1 MNDLSARVARLK
13 LIGELLSQKKLLSET
28 PADARIERLKRVRR
42 MLEIRKI
49 IGESAPPAV
58 TVQDEPSAATD
69 DGPEDATYEE
79 VGEARNPA
87 ARFYDFNPN
96 RKPAQRRRENAAAI
110 ALLRQIRAGEVDG
123 DNLSDDQRATLARYS
138 GTGGALEG
146 EDGKRGSAYEYYTPK
161 PIAQGAWELLREMGF
176 AGGKVLDPCGGTGIF
191 GGTAPADAAVDAVEL
206 NQTSGEVNALVNKG
220 PGYTCTVSPFERVAA
235 STPDEIYDAVIT
247 NVPFGD
253 KVARGGNELADTR
266 YRGEPLEGYFIL
278 RSLEK
283 LKPGG
288 LALFITPHRTVSGK
302 GGTEVS
308 IRRRA
313 SLMAEFMG
321 AYRLPSS
328 LFLSAGAETITDI
341 VVFRKHGAEA
351 SEKIAELEEQ
361 APSKLVEARVCWTE
375 FIEGGYFA
383 GEGRKFVL
391 GEFKAADPEKRRG
404 KFGDIDRVLSD
415 KTPVEVAKLLRRFG
429 GSRIDWDVL
438 KATETMP
445 IVYAD
450 GDTITQAGQT
460 LQLRDGAWAVVK
472 AVDDEGGAMAA
483 LGAKL
488 ADPLA
493 AFTARVSWQDARAYV
508 AFMRR
513 MSRHGD
519 IPQWLASAA
528 AGLQRLAGE
537 GARAQ
542 GWHAG
547 ITALSVQQVFEYH
560 QADGGT
566 DYASQYPDLTTEM
579 QRCASDM
586 AALPAAAG
594 DMIRGA
600 CALVRTL
607 YTRKRG
613 LSGVWTGQRAAEAA
627 DTRTDA
633 QRFDAAKYGAG
644 DVWVDLAKAREVFGE
659 DFDPVADDAW
669 CLSPDGQRV
678 ARADDVFIGNLGD
691 ALRRLEADAKA
702 ATDERVRGKILAQ
715 IAEAQRRVQR
725 VDVSQMGFNLFS
737 PFVTLEERCE
747 FMRKFVDPGFG
758 IVWDE
763 DSGERN
769 IEFTVNDSK
778 LDTVARAEDKKLFR
792 RMAIYLRNS
801 TVTLGTAEFGD
812 RERAMSRLRELT
824 QSSNEQ
830 FSAWCRSNPEIIG
843 RLSERANDPDRLYFA
858 HADDQSP
865 IPLPGMRI
873 GTPPDGITPHGY
885 QFAFV
890 RKSGREFGGINGFSV
905 GLGKAQPISAKV
917 LTPHGWKRMGDIVQ
931 GDVVIAGD
939 GTPTRVTGVFPQGE
953 KEIFEVAFNDGA
965 KARCCDDHLW
975 FTSTEADRKRMR
987 RAGIPVQSC
996 AMGEVRSLREIRA
1009 SLRSN
1014 NGRLKNHSIPMV
1026 GVVQGDEAVLPVHPY
1041 LLGVL
1046 IGDGSLT
1053 TKSVYYSKP
1062 DDQIRDRV
1070 AHLLKHDFGDE
1081 IRLRDTTPGDSNK
1094 TYRMTRTSA
1103 ASPNPLKQEL
1113 LKFGLMG
1120 KGSHER
1126 FIPDAYLSASAG
1138 QRLELLRGLMDTD
1151 GYASRD
1157 GCAIQYTSTSHLL
1170 ATQVMA
1176 LAQSFGAN
1184 AWITS
1189 KVPTFTHK
1197 GVKKQ
1202 GRVAYTVGMRMPA
1215 GINPFLLER
1224 KAARFRPNTKY
1235 LPTRL
1240 IDTVTSVG
1248 IEPAQCI
1255 SVDHPS
1261 RLYVTDDYV
1270 VTHNTLTALACV
1282 QHAHNIGSKKRTMF
1296 VVPNSVLSNWRKEAS
1311 GAYQSLDDCL
1321 FVGLSFDKQG
1331 KPRVRAQDYDADLMR
1346 IFEGRHSKIFLT
1358 FEAFERLR
1366 LKDET
1371 MAGFEAYMREV
1382 DTSFAE
1388 SMDKKDDERAAGK
1401 VKRLAAILAEGKK
1414 ASTPFLE
1421 DLGVDS
1427 LVVDEAH
1434 AFKAS
1439 ATASSFE
1446 AAKYLA
1452 LSDTSARGID
1462 MQAKAWFIRGL
1473 SAKGDGVMPLT
1484 ATPITNSPLEIY
1496 AMMSLGVGHRRVND
1510 MALGCKGADDFLSMV
1525 CRVESEMDETMDGIV
1540 RETRVFTGLDN
1551 VHVLR
1556 GMIGACA
1563 TVETA
1568 ETVGMAVKVPGMVE
1582 QETPVAMPEPP
1593 TINMLKDYKAA
1604 YRYAADKLSGRGEN
1618 RGDPDA
1624 FERIQAKFGE
1634 PLELIAHPF
1643 NLIRKMELLIMD
1655 PELDQRATFFTTL
1668 PDAAAKVADIVAKF
1682 NALRII
1688 EERPRPGPRTAE
1700 DAIVGEKTKKVGDE
1714 KVVVLRIHA
1723 RAIIDGNRVVLDTI
1737 DPETIARFEELAD
1750 AAGADLDVTVP
1761 PKLAAL
1767 VANVRAEEMNPRG
1780 VDDDG
1785 NPTPKVKQ
1793 IIFCDILPLHR
1804 KIRRLLSRRAG
1815 VPAGQI
1821 AIITGKTNNKPEQ
1834 IQAVQ
1839 DGFNAHGED
1848 NVYRYV
1854 IANEKAEVGIN
1865 LQRGTQAT
1873 HHLTI
1878 GWTPDSLTQRNGR
1891 GARQGNKTETVT
1903 VYYYDADGTFDA
1915 HKRTLVAR
1923 KASWIDEVMDPG
1935 GGTSVDIESGMSREQ
1950 LEALIDT
1957 VGDQDAMTRFTESL
1971 AQKEKAAREEGNRG
1985 KQATNLRTV
1994 LSQQAFL
2001 KANPTV
2007 QDWCASKLR
2016 RLVELTKQADKMQ
2029 ARIDDTKAS
2038 ASALLRNQQT
2048 MAAMQAEM
2056 RGLGAEIDATL
2067 TLYQAGKYGGF
2078 NRYEPIT
2085 ASDLARKLIHDA
2097 GKKAVSMEAISV
2109 HCRSGSALKAGGPLE
2124 VEWRSEVDMAK
2135 AMLEQSARRAAELSA
2150 GENAIPAAVVES
2162 FVQGK
2167 GAFVDGKAVVDGAII
2182 ETKDGM
2188 HLVTDSGTTILGW
2201 ASRPDRLPIGS
2212 TSGATT
2218 VHLPGSA
2225 SFEEAARRA
2234 AAFEDEKVR
2243 AAKTISVIQMADTFA
2258 ANSAEI
2264 AKYRVER
2271 TRIPV
2276 TTQETVLPAPYFPV
2290 PIHPSRVKPEMIA
2303 LARIVAHQAEIVS
2316 WDGTLG
2322 SIAADAGAS
2331 RYQPKPG
2338 SYSPGRPFLPDL
2350 AAYAAAHSLK
2360 VSVGEAQAVGLG
2372 HQSGWSLAEAFRVK
2386 PEAPFDAASHTTVE
2400 ELDKAIEAHLIA
2412 HHPHLQLD
2420 KDMTIVTLESMSTH
2434 GYAVSR
2440 RRRELVAAAQRDA
2453 AAPPAPAPAAATPP
2467 PPPPPPVPVAAASVT
2482 AKNPVAPETIPDDQV
2497 VGIRGDTKPVKDDIK
2512 KACYDVGSKPQWN
2525 GDAVMWGV
2533 PFKAWKL
2540 LLERFPDIGKR
2551 LSICEFQAKTGA
2563 KAYSSA
2569 PRSPYASTYRRR

>member
-13 LIGELLSQKKLLSET
+13 LIGELLSRKKLLSET
-28 PADARIERLKRVRR
+28 SADARIERLKLVRR

-49 IGESAPPAV
+49 LGAASPPADTAQEEPPV
-58 TVQDEPSAATD
+58 AIDE
-69 DGPEDATYEE
+69 GPEDATYEE
-79 VGEARNPA
+79 VGESRNPA

-96 RKPAQRRRENAAAI
+96 RKPAQRRRENATAI

-123 DNLSDDQRATLARYS
+123 DNLNDDQRATLARYS

-146 EDGKRGSAYEYYTPK
+146 EDGKKGSAYEYYTPK

-176 AGGKVLDPCGGTGIF
+176 AGGKVLDPCAGTGIF

-253 KVARGGNELADTR
+253 KSARGGNELADTR

-321 AYRLPSS
+321 AYRLPSN

-341 VVFRKHGAEA
+341 VVFRKHGAEVA
-351 SEKIAELEEQ
+351 EKIAELEEQ

-493 AFTARVSWQDARAYV
+493 AFTARVPWQEASAYV

-519 IPQWLASAA
+519 IPKWLASAA

-579 QRCASDM
+579 QRCAGDM
-586 AALPAAAG
+586 GALPAAAG

-627 DTRTDA
+627 DTRTDT
-633 QRFDAAKYGAG
+633 QRFEAAKYGAG

-763 DSGERN
+763 DSGEMS

-843 RLSERANDPDRLYFA
+843 RLQDRANDPDRLYFDQ
-858 HADDQSP
+858 ADDQSP
-865 IPLPGMRI
+865 LPLPGMRI

-890 RKSGREFGGINGFSV
+890 RKSGREFGGINGMQV
-905 GLGKAQPISAKV
+905 GLGK
-917 LTPHGWKRMGDIVQ
+917 
-931 GDVVIAGD
+931 
-939 GTPTRVTGVFPQGE
+939 
-953 KEIFEVAFNDGA
+953 
-965 KARCCDDHLW
+965 
-975 FTSTEADRKRMR
+975 
-987 RAGIPVQSC
+987 
-996 AMGEVRSLREIRA
+996 
-1009 SLRSN
+1009 
-1014 NGRLKNHSIPMV
+1014 
-1026 GVVQGDEAVLPVHPY
+1026 
-1041 LLGVL
+1041 
-1046 IGDGSLT
+1046 
-1053 TKSVYYSKP
+1053 
-1062 DDQIRDRV
+1062 
-1070 AHLLKHDFGDE
+1070 
-1081 IRLRDTTPGDSNK
+1081 
-1094 TYRMTRTSA
+1094 
-1103 ASPNPLKQEL
+1103 
-1113 LKFGLMG
+1113 
-1120 KGSHER
+1120 
-1126 FIPDAYLSASAG
+1126 
-1138 QRLELLRGLMDTD
+1138 
-1151 GYASRD
+1151 
-1157 GCAIQYTSTSHLL
+1157 
-1170 ATQVMA
+1170 
-1176 LAQSFGAN
+1176 
-1184 AWITS
+1184 
-1189 KVPTFTHK
+1189 
-1197 GVKKQ
+1197 
-1202 GRVAYTVGMRMPA
+1202 
-1215 GINPFLLER
+1215 
-1224 KAARFRPNTKY
+1224 
-1235 LPTRL
+1235 
-1240 IDTVTSVG
+1240 
-1248 IEPAQCI
+1248 
-1255 SVDHPS
+1255 
-1261 RLYVTDDYV
+1261 
-1270 VTHNTLTALACV
+1270 TLTSLACV

-1321 FVGLSFDKQG
+1321 FVGLSTDKNG

-1371 MAGFEAYMREV
+1371 VAGFEAYMREV
-1382 DTSFAE
+1382 DASFAE
-1388 SMDKKDDERAAGK
+1388 SMGKKDDERAAGK
-1401 VKRLAAILAEGKK
+1401 VKRLAAVLSEGKK

-1427 LVVDEAH
+1427 IVIDEAH

-1439 ATASSFE
+1439 AAAASFE

-1452 LSDTSARGID
+1452 LSETSARGID

-1496 AMMSLGVGHRRVND
+1496 AMMSLGAGHRRVND
-1510 MALGCKGADDFLSMV
+1510 MALGCKGADEFLNLV

-1563 TVETA
+1563 TVETT
-1568 ETVGMAVKVPGMVE
+1568 ETVGMAVKVPGMAE

-1604 YRYAADKLSGRGEN
+1604 YRYAADKLSNRGEN
-1618 RGDPDA
+1618 RGDPGA
-1624 FERIQAKFGE
+1624 FDRIQAKFGE

-1655 PELDQRATFFTTL
+1655 PELDQRATFFATL
-1668 PDAAAKVADIVAKF
+1668 PDDAGKVADIVAKF
-1682 NALRII
+1682 NALKII
-1688 EERPRPGPRTAE
+1688 EERPRPGPRTAA

-1714 KVVVLRIHA
+1714 KVVVLRVHA
-1723 RAIIDGNRVVLDTI
+1723 RAIIDGKRVVLDTI

-1750 AAGADLDVTVP
+1750 AAGVDLDVTVP

-1785 NPTPKVKQ
+1785 NPTPRVKQ

-1804 KIRRLLSRRAG
+1804 KIRRLLVRRAG

-1865 LQRGTQAT
+1865 LQRGTQAI

-1915 HKRTLVAR
+1915 NKRTLVAR
-1923 KASWIDEVMDPG
+1923 KASWIDEVMDPV

-1957 VGDQDAMTRFTESL
+1957 VGDQDAMSRFTEGL
-1971 AQKEKAAREEGNRG
+1971 AQKEKAAREEGTRG

-2007 QDWCASKLR
+2007 QDWCAGKLR
-2016 RLVELTKQADKMQ
+2016 RLVEMTRQADKMQ
-2029 ARIDDTKAS
+2029 ARIDDPKAS

-2067 TLYQAGKYGGF
+2067 TLYPAGKYGGF
-2078 NRYEPIT
+2078 NRHEPIT

-2097 GKKAVSMEAISV
+2097 GKKAVSMDVINA
-2109 HCRSGSALKAGGPLE
+2109 HCRSGSTLKAGGPLE

-2167 GAFVDGKAVVDGAII
+2167 GAFIDGKAVVDGAIL
-2182 ETKDGM
+2182 ETKDEM
-2188 HLVTDSGTTILGW
+2188 HLVTDSGASILGW
-2201 ASRPDRLPIGS
+2201 SSRPARLPIGS
-2212 TSGATT
+2212 TSGAVT
-2218 VHLPGSA
+2218 VHLPGAA

-2243 AAKTISVIQMADTFA
+2243 AAKTISELQMGDTFA

-2316 WDGTLG
+2316 WDGLVG
-2322 SIAADAGAS
+2322 SVAADAGTS

-2386 PEAPFDAASHTTVE
+2386 PEAPFDVASHTTVE
-2400 ELDKAIEAHLIA
+2400 ALNQAIEAHLIA
-2412 HHPHLQLD
+2412 HHPHLQVD
-2420 KDMTIVTLESMSTH
+2420 KDMTLATLESMSTH

-2440 RRRELVAAAQRDA
+2440 RRRELLAVAQRDA
-2453 AAPPAPAPAAATPP
+2453 AAAPTPAPPAQAPAAAPP
-2467 PPPPPPVPVAAASVT
+2467 SPPPPPPVPVAAASVT
-2482 AKNPVAPETIPDDQV
+2482 AQNPVAPETIPDDQV
-2497 VGIRGDTKPVKDDIK
+2497 VGIRGDTRPVKDDIK
-2512 KACYDVGSKPQWN
+2512 KACYDVGSTPQWN

-2540 LLERFPDIGKR
+2540 LLERFPDMGKR
-2551 LSICEFQAKTGA
+2551 LSLCEFQAKSGA